1 MTRIRN
7 LFGLLETLFNSR
19 RLRTILAAL
28 IFFIFLFGYL
38 FYVSE
43 PDVRNLGDGI
53 WWALVTITTVGY
65 GDITPVTTLGR
76 VVASSL
82 MLLGLGLIA
91 TITAIVSAKFIQNFV
106 DHLTNDDVLEKLD
119 ELELELD
126 DIKKKREIKE
136 QLVCRDIIKEI
147 LNFGVSEHQK
157 KFLIYLLSLELEDVN
172 LMKKIDATINN
183 KELAEKPK
191 LIIDPKELK

>member
-28 IFFIFLFGYL
+28 LFFIFLFGYL

-43 PDVRNLGDGI
+43 PDVRDLGDGI

-76 VVASSL
+76 IVASSL

-106 DHLTNDDVLEKLD
+106 DHHTNDDVLEKLD
-119 ELELELD
+119 ELQLELD
-126 DIKKKREIKE
+126 DIKKKL
-136 QLVCRDIIKEI
+136 Q
-147 LNFGVSEHQK
+147 
-157 KFLIYLLSLELEDVN
+157 
-172 LMKKIDATINN
+172 
-183 KELAEKPK
+183 
-191 LIIDPKELK
+191 

>member
-28 IFFIFLFGYL
+28 IFFIFVFGYL
-38 FYVSE
+38 FFVSE
-43 PDVRNLGDGI
+43 PDVRDLGDGI

-106 DHLTNDDVLEKLD
+106 DHHTNDDVLEKLD
-119 ELELELD
+119 EMQLELD
-126 DIKKKREIKE
+126 DIKKKL
-136 QLVCRDIIKEI
+136 Q
-147 LNFGVSEHQK
+147 
-157 KFLIYLLSLELEDVN
+157 
-172 LMKKIDATINN
+172 
-183 KELAEKPK
+183 
-191 LIIDPKELK
+191 

>member
-7 LFGLLETLFNSR
+7 LIGLLETLFNSR

-43 PDVRNLGDGI
+43 PGVRNLGDGI

-106 DHLTNDDVLEKLD
+106 DHHTNDDVLEKLD
-119 ELELELD
+119 EMQLELD
-126 DIKKKREIKE
+126 DIKKKL
-136 QLVCRDIIKEI
+136 Q
-147 LNFGVSEHQK
+147 
-157 KFLIYLLSLELEDVN
+157 
-172 LMKKIDATINN
+172 
-183 KELAEKPK
+183 
-191 LIIDPKELK
+191 

>member
-7 LFGLLETLFNSR
+7 LIGLLETLFNSR

-43 PDVRNLGDGI
+43 PDVRNLGDGV

-65 GDITPVTTLGR
+65 GDITPVTSLGR
-76 VVASSL
+76 IVASSL

-106 DHLTNDDVLEKLD
+106 DHHTNDDVLEKLD
-119 ELELELD
+119 EMQLELD
-126 DIKKKREIKE
+126 DIKKKL
-136 QLVCRDIIKEI
+136 Q
-147 LNFGVSEHQK
+147 
-157 KFLIYLLSLELEDVN
+157 
-172 LMKKIDATINN
+172 
-183 KELAEKPK
+183 
-191 LIIDPKELK
+191 

>member
-28 IFFIFLFGYL
+28 VFFIFLFGYL

-106 DHLTNDDVLEKLD
+106 DHHTNDDVLEKLD
-119 ELELELD
+119 ELQLELD
-126 DIKKKREIKE
+126 DIKKKL
-136 QLVCRDIIKEI
+136 Q
-147 LNFGVSEHQK
+147 
-157 KFLIYLLSLELEDVN
+157 
-172 LMKKIDATINN
+172 
-183 KELAEKPK
+183 
-191 LIIDPKELK
+191 

>member
-1 MTRIRN
+1 MIRIKN

-19 RLRTILAAL
+19 RLRAILAAL
-28 IFFIFLFGYL
+28 VFFIFLFGYL

-43 PDVRNLGDGI
+43 PDVRSLGDGI

-106 DHLTNDDVLEKLD
+106 DHHTNDDVLEKLD
-119 ELELELD
+119 ELQLELD
-126 DIKKKREIKE
+126 DIKKKL
-136 QLVCRDIIKEI
+136 Q
-147 LNFGVSEHQK
+147 
-157 KFLIYLLSLELEDVN
+157 
-172 LMKKIDATINN
+172 
-183 KELAEKPK
+183 
-191 LIIDPKELK
+191 

>member
-1 MTRIRN
+1 LTRIRN

-43 PDVRNLGDGI
+43 PDVRDLGDGI

-106 DHLTNDDVLEKLD
+106 DHHTNDDVLEKLD
-119 ELELELD
+119 EMQLELD
-126 DIKKKREIKE
+126 DIKKKL
-136 QLVCRDIIKEI
+136 Q
-147 LNFGVSEHQK
+147 
-157 KFLIYLLSLELEDVN
+157 
-172 LMKKIDATINN
+172 
-183 KELAEKPK
+183 
-191 LIIDPKELK
+191 

>member
-7 LFGLLETLFNSR
+7 LIGLLEPLFNSR

-43 PDVRNLGDGI
+43 PDVRDLGDGI

-76 VVASSL
+76 NVASSL

-106 DHLTNDDVLEKLD
+106 DHHTNDDVLEKLD
-119 ELELELD
+119 EMQLELD
-126 DIKKKREIKE
+126 DIKKKL
-136 QLVCRDIIKEI
+136 Q
-147 LNFGVSEHQK
+147 
-157 KFLIYLLSLELEDVN
+157 
-172 LMKKIDATINN
+172 
-183 KELAEKPK
+183 
-191 LIIDPKELK
+191 

>member
-7 LFGLLETLFNSR
+7 LIGLLETLFNSR

-28 IFFIFLFGYL
+28 IFFIILFGYL

-106 DHLTNDDVLEKLD
+106 DHHTNDDVLEKLD
-119 ELELELD
+119 EMQLELD
-126 DIKKKREIKE
+126 DIKKKL
-136 QLVCRDIIKEI
+136 Q
-147 LNFGVSEHQK
+147 
-157 KFLIYLLSLELEDVN
+157 
-172 LMKKIDATINN
+172 
-183 KELAEKPK
+183 
-191 LIIDPKELK
+191 

>member
-43 PDVRNLGDGI
+43 PDVRDLGDGI

-106 DHLTNDDVLEKLD
+106 DHHTNDDVLEKL
-119 ELELELD
+119 EEMQLELD
-126 DIKKKREIKE
+126 DIKKKL
-136 QLVCRDIIKEI
+136 Q
-147 LNFGVSEHQK
+147 
-157 KFLIYLLSLELEDVN
+157 
-172 LMKKIDATINN
+172 
-183 KELAEKPK
+183 
-191 LIIDPKELK
+191 

>member
-91 TITAIVSAKFIQNFV
+91 TITAIVSAKFIQNFI
-106 DHLTNDDVLEKLD
+106 DHHTNDDVLEKLD
-119 ELELELD
+119 EMQLELD
-126 DIKKKREIKE
+126 DIKKKL
-136 QLVCRDIIKEI
+136 Q
-147 LNFGVSEHQK
+147 
-157 KFLIYLLSLELEDVN
+157 
-172 LMKKIDATINN
+172 
-183 KELAEKPK
+183 
-191 LIIDPKELK
+191 

>member
-43 PDVRNLGDGI
+43 PDVRSLGDGI

-106 DHLTNDDVLEKLD
+106 DHHTNDDVLEKLD
-119 ELELELD
+119 EMQLELD
-126 DIKKKREIKE
+126 DIKKKL
-136 QLVCRDIIKEI
+136 Q
-147 LNFGVSEHQK
+147 
-157 KFLIYLLSLELEDVN
+157 
-172 LMKKIDATINN
+172 
-183 KELAEKPK
+183 
-191 LIIDPKELK
+191 